1 MPGHVS
7 ETGTSET
14 DPLALL
20 PSVAWLSLGPLPAV
34 VREKTHLP
42 PWPEGRED
50 GSSTDSTGGEEG
62 RTTGEANTQGS
73 CVEVSYSTASSDA
86 ASPVEIR
93 DSKGRAYRG
102 LVSELGPCSAQRR
115 LLKVNLEP

>member
-1 MPGHVS
+1 MCQKQGRLRLIPWLFS
-7 ETGTSET
+7 
-14 DPLALL
+14 P
-20 PSVAWLSLGPLPAV
+20 LSLGSRWVHSLLWRHV

-102 LVSELGPCSAQRR
+102 RVSELGPCSAQRR